1 MYEKKRIKLSSR
13 PTMPTVTLRDIQSRK
28 QSRGF
33 IDSAKDWVT
42 NTVNTVADNLTKDVS
57 GELNR
62 LTGDLSGFPNMKTL
76 NAAIAGKSMNV
87 DSASFGSVF
96 SMKGKMDTLSAN
108 DVLTRNLRDI
118 ALLRSLSAIN
128 GLPPVPDNVVDPPVE
143 ILVSD
148 VQAPIDSWTSG
159 MVGRDYV
166 KRVLSN
172 GQFLV
177 LVPIELQPR
186 NFGALGKDANDP
198 NKASNIAGSILSK
211 VENRLDV
218 TSYGFHT
225 KVNSFKYWKAVQAHF
240 KTALIALGIQ
250 NATDNKTDM
259 NTRALFMQ
267 YMPDELVDKVL
278 TNNTNTMFATLAEG
292 NSKAQGDAGDTNKSN
307 VKLEGSTWIDRAK
320 ELGSSLVSDK
330 GVALEEYNIFDTTK
344 KLDITELQHIATNAS
359 LANVLKWVTNVDLAS
374 DEVLQNMPFTIY
386 YCNGPVERSLATST
400 ELGESVVARMS
411 TDLSGKA
418 GTSMLQHML
427 SGKAGQVASIIGVD
441 SNGAEEYIKEL
452 AFHGGFG
459 SMIVANTWIPKVIK
473 NSMLNQTYTVNIK
486 ETVASSDRFS
496 KARVQWTLCQL
507 IPYVTPTN
515 EPGQPLIMPRTTMYC
530 SASVKGVMNL
540 PRAAITSMSVRTAP
554 EFQTSEGIPTE
565 LDISLTIQPLYD
577 LSAMP
582 DFDKWY
588 NGAAEPINLAASM
601 YNPQS
606 SFNLIATMCGQ
617 NTVLTKFN
625 AGMFEFFI
633 GGTLNS
639 VVNSVRNTGNTVT
652 ALWRDFK
659 SSGTGTR
666 TQIMS
671 TLRLF

>member
-1 MYEKKRIKLSSR
+1 MYEKKKIKLSSR
-13 PTMPTVTLRDIQSRK
+13 PVLPTVTLNDIKSRK
-28 QSRGF
+28 QARGF
-33 IDSAKDWVT
+33 IDTAKDWVT
-42 NTVNTVADNLTKDVS
+42 DTVNTIADNVTKDVS
-57 GELNR
+57 GELTR
-62 LTGDLSGFPNMKTL
+62 LTGDLSGFPNMKML
-76 NAAIAGKSMNV
+76 NDALAGKSMSV
-87 DSASFGSVF
+87 SSASFGSVF
-96 SMKGKMDTLSAN
+96 SMKGQMDTLSSN
-108 DVLTRNLRDI
+108 DVLTRHLRDI

-186 NFGALGKDANDP
+186 NFGALGNKDNQTRI
-198 NKASNIAGSILSK
+198 SNLGGNILSRI
-211 VENRLDV
+211 EGRLDV
-218 TSYGFHT
+218 TSYGFHS

-250 NATDNKTDM
+250 NATDSRTDM
-259 NTRALFMQ
+259 ATRALFAQ

-278 TNNTNTMFATLAEG
+278 TNNTNTMFSNLAKGEE
-292 NSKAQGDAGDTNKSN
+292 KAQGDSGDTNKASL
-307 VKLEGSTWIDRAK
+307 KLEGNSILERGAN
-320 ELGSSLVSDK
+320 LGKQVVDGDLKLADMIYGESSGKLTISDMQK
-330 GVALEEYNIFDTTK
+330 
-344 KLDITELQHIATNAS
+344 IATNAA
-359 LANVLKWVTNVDLAS
+359 LANVLRWVTNVDIAS
-374 DEVLQNMPFTIY
+374 DQVLQNLPFTIY
-386 YCNGPVERSLATST
+386 YCNGPVERSLTTST
-400 ELGESVVARMS
+400 EMGESAVARMS
-411 TDLSGKA
+411 TDISGKI
-418 GTSMLQHML
+418 GTSVMNSLL
-427 SGKAGQVASIIGVD
+427 GSKAGQVASIAGIDG
-441 SNGAEEYIKEL
+441 NGAEEYIKEL

-459 SMIVANTWIPKVIK
+459 TMIVANTWIPKVIK
-473 NSMLNQTYTVNIK
+473 NTMLNQSYTVNIK
-486 ETVASSDRFS
+486 EAVASSDRFS

-515 EPGQPLIMPRTTMYC
+515 EPGQPLIMPRSTLYC

-540 PRAAITSMSVRTAP
+540 PRAAITSMSVRTTP

-588 NGAAEPINLAASM
+588 NGASEPLNLAASM

-617 NTVLTKFN
+617 NTVLTRFN
-625 AGMFEFFI
+625 AGMFEFFVK
-633 GGTLNS
+633 GTVKS
-639 VVNSVRNTGNTVT
+639 VVQSVKNTGNTFS

-659 SSGTGTR
+659 SSGGGTR
-666 TQIMS
+666 NQIMS

>member
-13 PTMPTVTLRDIQSRK
+13 PTMPTVTLRDIESKK
-28 QSRGF
+28 QARGW
-33 IDSAKDWVT
+33 IDTTKDWVT
-42 NTVNTVADNLTKDVS
+42 NTVNTIADNVTKDVS

-62 LTGDLSGFPNMKTL
+62 LTGDLSGFPNMKSL
-76 NAAIAGKSMNV
+76 NDALAGKSMNV

-198 NKASNIAGSILSK
+198 SKASNIAGSILSK

-250 NATDNKTDM
+250 NASDNKTDM

-278 TNNTNTMFATLAEG
+278 TNNTNTMFSNLAQEV
-292 NSKAQGDAGDTNKSN
+292 SKAQGDAGNSN
-307 VKLEGSTWIDRAK
+307 APSVELEGDNWSSRSTSFADKFLSGEIKLK
-320 ELGSSLVSDK
+320 EYSLT
-330 GVALEEYNIFDTTK
+330 DTTK
-344 KLDITELQHIATNAS
+344 KLDITDLQHIATNAA

-411 TDLSGKA
+411 TDLGSKGATSIMKGMFDSAAGKVV
-418 GTSMLQHML
+418 SY
-427 SGKAGQVASIIGVD
+427 INVD
-441 SNGAEEYIKEL
+441 GNGAEEYIKEL

-515 EPGQPLIMPRTTMYC
+515 EPRQPLIMPRTTMYC

-633 GGTLNS
+633 GGTLDS
-639 VVNSVRNTGNTVT
+639 VVNSVKNTGNTVT

-659 SSGTGTR
+659 SSGSGTR
-666 TQIMS
+666 SQIMS

>member
-1 MYEKKRIKLSSR
+1 MYEKKKIKLSSR
-13 PTMPTVTLRDIQSRK
+13 PVLPTVTLNDIKSRK
-28 QSRGF
+28 QARGF
-33 IDSAKDWVT
+33 IDTAKDWVT
-42 NTVNTVADNLTKDVS
+42 DTVNTIADNVTKDVS
-57 GELNR
+57 GELTR
-62 LTGDLSGFPNMKTL
+62 LTGDLSGFPNMKML
-76 NAAIAGKSMNV
+76 NDALAGKSMSV
-87 DSASFGSVF
+87 SSASFGSVF
-96 SMKGKMDTLSAN
+96 SMKGQMDTLSSN
-108 DVLTRNLRDI
+108 DVLTRHLRDI

-186 NFGALGKDANDP
+186 NFGALGNKDNQTRI
-198 NKASNIAGSILSK
+198 SNLGGNILSRI
-211 VENRLDV
+211 EGRLDV
-218 TSYGFHT
+218 TSYGFHS

-250 NATDNKTDM
+250 NATDSRTDM
-259 NTRALFMQ
+259 ATRALFAQ

-278 TNNTNTMFATLAEG
+278 TNNTNTMFSNLAKGEE
-292 NSKAQGDAGDTNKSN
+292 KAQGDSGDTNKASL
-307 VKLEGSTWIDRAK
+307 KLEGNSILERGAN
-320 ELGSSLVSDK
+320 LGKQVVDGDLKLADMIYGESSGKLTISDM
-330 GVALEEYNIFDTTK
+330 
-344 KLDITELQHIATNAS
+344 QQIATNAA
-359 LANVLKWVTNVDLAS
+359 LANVLRWVTNVDIAS
-374 DEVLQNMPFTIY
+374 DQVLQNLPFTIY
-386 YCNGPVERSLATST
+386 YCNGPVERSLTTST
-400 ELGESVVARMS
+400 EMGESAVARMS
-411 TDLSGKA
+411 TDISGKI
-418 GTSMLQHML
+418 GTSVMNSLIG
-427 SGKAGQVASIIGVD
+427 SKAGQVASIAGIDG
-441 SNGAEEYIKEL
+441 NGAEEYIKEL

-459 SMIVANTWIPKVIK
+459 TMIVANTWIPKVIK
-473 NSMLNQTYTVNIK
+473 NTMLNQSYTVNIK
-486 ETVASSDRFS
+486 EAVASSDRFS

-515 EPGQPLIMPRTTMYC
+515 EPGQPLIMPRSTLYC

-540 PRAAITSMSVRTAP
+540 PRAAITSMSVRTTP

-588 NGAAEPINLAASM
+588 NGASEPLNLAASM

-617 NTVLTKFN
+617 NTVLTRFN
-625 AGMFEFFI
+625 AGMFEFFV
-633 GGTLNS
+633 GGTIDS
-639 VVNSVRNTGNTVT
+639 VVQSVKNTGNTFS

-659 SSGTGTR
+659 SSGGGTR
-666 TQIMS
+666 NQIMS

>member
-1 MYEKKRIKLSSR
+1 MYEKKKIKLSSR
-13 PTMPTVTLRDIQSRK
+13 PVLPTVTLNDIKSRK
-28 QSRGF
+28 QARGF
-33 IDSAKDWVT
+33 IDTAKDWVT
-42 NTVNTVADNLTKDVS
+42 DTVNTIADNVTKDVS
-57 GELNR
+57 GELTR
-62 LTGDLSGFPNMKTL
+62 LTGDLSGFPNMKML
-76 NAAIAGKSMNV
+76 NDALAGKSMSV
-87 DSASFGSVF
+87 SSASFGSVF
-96 SMKGKMDTLSAN
+96 SMKGQMDTLSSN
-108 DVLTRNLRDI
+108 DVLTRHLRDI

-186 NFGALGKDANDP
+186 NFGALGNKDNQTRI
-198 NKASNIAGSILSK
+198 SNLGGNILSRI
-211 VENRLDV
+211 EGRLDV
-218 TSYGFHT
+218 TSYGFHS

-250 NATDNKTDM
+250 NATDSRTDM
-259 NTRALFMQ
+259 ATRALFAQ

-278 TNNTNTMFATLAEG
+278 TNNTNTMFSNLAKGEE
-292 NSKAQGDAGDTNKSN
+292 KAQGDSGDTNKASL
-307 VKLEGSTWIDRAK
+307 KLEGNSILERGAN
-320 ELGSSLVSDK
+320 LGKQVVDGDLKLADMVYGESSGKLTISDM
-330 GVALEEYNIFDTTK
+330 
-344 KLDITELQHIATNAS
+344 QQIATNVA
-359 LANVLKWVTNVDLAS
+359 LANVLRWVTNVDIAS
-374 DEVLQNMPFTIY
+374 DQVLQNLPFTIY
-386 YCNGPVERSLATST
+386 YCNGPVERSLTTST
-400 ELGESVVARMS
+400 EMGESAVARMS
-411 TDLSGKA
+411 TDISGKI
-418 GTSMLQHML
+418 GTSVMNSLL
-427 SGKAGQVASIIGVD
+427 GSKAGQVASIAGIDG
-441 SNGAEEYIKEL
+441 NGAEEYIKEL

-459 SMIVANTWIPKVIK
+459 TMIVANTWIPKVIK
-473 NSMLNQTYTVNIK
+473 NTMLNQSYTVNIK
-486 ETVASSDRFS
+486 EAVASSDRFS

-515 EPGQPLIMPRTTMYC
+515 EPGQPLIMPRSTLYC

-540 PRAAITSMSVRTAP
+540 PRAAITSMSVRTTP

-588 NGAAEPINLAASM
+588 NGASEPLNLAASM

-617 NTVLTKFN
+617 NTVLTRFN
-625 AGMFEFFI
+625 AGMFEFFVK
-633 GGTLNS
+633 GTVNS
-639 VVNSVRNTGNTVT
+639 VVQSVKNTGNTFS

-659 SSGTGTR
+659 SSGGGTR
-666 TQIMS
+666 NQIMS